1 MRRLLALLL
10 LVLPAACA
18 GTPRQSPDAPP
29 RGRDVRPG
37 VTVFVRDSLAL
48 IRGLRVGL
56 ITNQTGI
63 DERGRTTIDLL
74 HEAAPRVRGRLVAL
88 FSPEHGIRGTEDRQF
103 VESGRDGRTGL
114 PVHTLY
120 TSATIPPPDSLLVGI
135 DVLVIDLFD
144 IGTRTWTYVGAM
156 LYAVRAAGARGMR
169 VIVLDRPNPLGG
181 RADGPI
187 LEATLANPEDPAPG
201 RPGRA
206 YALYPAPLRHGL
218 TMGEMARWFN
228 AELGLGAELHV
239 IPVEGW
245 RRSMWWDETPIP
257 WVRPSPNIPTL
268 TSALVYPALVAFES
282 SNLSVGRGT
291 PQAFQQLGAPWLDA
305 PRVAALLEDRGYPG
319 VTFSAVQFTPERPT
333 DAKYAGQRIPGVR
346 ITVTDRERIP
356 VARVGAALLWA
367 LAKTHPDSLRLST
380 ATFDLKWGV
389 PDDRMRLVAGTDP
402 DEVIDRWLGDIV
414 AWQQRLRP
422 HLLYR

>member
-18 GTPRQSPDAPP
+18 GASRQSPDAPP

-74 HEAAPRVRGRLVAL
+74 HEAAPQVRGRLVAL

-120 TSATIPPPDSLLVGI
+120 TSATIPPPDSLLLGI

-156 LYAVRAAGARGMR
+156 LYAVRAAGRLGMR

-181 RADGPI
+181 RAEGP
-187 LEATLANPEDPAPG
+187 LLDSALANPADPAPG

-239 IPVEGW
+239 IPSRAGAG
-245 RRSMWWDETPIP
+245 RCGGTR
-257 WVRPSPNIPTL
+257 RPSPGC
-268 TSALVYPALVAFES
+268 
-282 SNLSVGRGT
+282 GR
-291 PQAFQQLGAPWLDA
+291 
-305 PRVAALLEDRGYPG
+305 
-319 VTFSAVQFTPERPT
+319 RPT
-333 DAKYAGQRIPGVR
+333 SPR
-346 ITVTDRERIP
+346 
-356 VARVGAALLWA
+356 
-367 LAKTHPDSLRLST
+367 
-380 ATFDLKWGV
+380 
-389 PDDRMRLVAGTDP
+389 
-402 DEVIDRWLGDIV
+402 
-414 AWQQRLRP
+414 
-422 HLLYR
+422 